1 MNAIRY
7 TRAAARALRRH
18 RNMANRIVDKIEDY
32 AEDPSSVANMVITM
46 STGYR
51 RLRVGDF
58 RMIFRETTDEIEIL
72 DISPRGGICS

>member
-1 MNAIRY
+1 VKTIRY

-18 RNMANRIVDKIEDY
+18 RNVANQIVGKIEEY
-32 AEDPSSVANMVITM
+32 AKDPNSLANMVITM

-58 RMIFRETTDEIEIL
+58 RVIFQENATEIEIL
-72 DISPRGGICS
+72 DIGPRGGIYN

>member
-1 MNAIRY
+1 VKTIRY

-18 RNMANRIVDKIEDY
+18 RNIASRIIQKIEDY
-32 AEDPSSVANMVITM
+32 AREPQSLANVVLTM

-58 RMIFRETTDEIEIL
+58 RVIFRETGAELEIL
-72 DISPRGGICS
+72 DIGPRGGIYD

>member
-1 MNAIRY
+1 VKTIRY

-18 RNMANRIVDKIEDY
+18 RNVANRIIGKIEEY
-32 AEDPSSVANMVITM
+32 AKDPNSLANMVITM

-58 RMIFRETTDEIEIL
+58 RVIFQENATEIEIL
-72 DISPRGGICS
+72 DIGPRGEIYN